1 VLQNV
6 TALQDRTDQQLQ
18 RSLRNYYA
26 LQEQNAMSP
35 NKLLLNGTIDG
46 DVDDGHPDDD
56 DEEIAVDVEDPDD
69 CTTAPGTE
77 IAKGAKSSTAT
88 RP

>member
-1 VLQNV
+1 MLQNV

-69 CTTAPGTE
+69 
-77 IAKGAKSSTAT
+77 
-88 RP
+88 